1 MKSVL
6 LATLAT
12 LTMGTSALSAD
23 DNGLYL
29 GLGYAATNID
39 IGQIYSDPN
48 KQQLIDASTDSIM
61 FLAGYDFNKYIG
73 VEGRYYLNASS
84 AAFDYYLGD
93 TPLEG
98 TYKAESFTLYAKP
111 QYNLGLITLYGLV
124 GVAFNDYTLSALF
137 NDGSNNEAIFSW
149 GGGAKFNVT
158 QSLGLFVDYTD
169 LGESTNFTTTNLSSW
184 NLGVSYRF

>member
-39 IGQIYSDPN
+39 IGQIYSDPD
-48 KQQLIDASTDSIM
+48 KQQLVDASTDSIM
-61 FLAGYDFNKYIG
+61 FIAGYDFNKYIG

>member
-1 MKSVL
+1 MKNIL

-12 LTMGTSALSAD
+12 LTIGTSTLSAD
-23 DNGLYL
+23 DSGLYL

-48 KQQLIDASTDSIM
+48 KQKLVDASTDSVIL
-61 FLAGYDFNKYIG
+61 LAGYDFNKYIG

-93 TPLEG
+93 TPLQG

-111 QYNLGLITLYGLV
+111 QYNLGVITLYGLV
-124 GVAFNDYTLSALF
+124 GVAFNDYTLSSVLTGG
-137 NDGSNNEAIFSW
+137 NNNEAIFSW

-169 LGESTNFTTTNLSSW
+169 LGESTNFTSTNLSSW

>member
-1 MKSVL
+1 MKNVL
-6 LATLAT
+6 LATVVSIT
-12 LTMGTSALSAD
+12 IGTSTMNAD
-23 DNGLYL
+23 DSGLYF

-48 KQQLIDASTDSIM
+48 KQKLVDASTDSVIL
-61 FLAGYDFNKYIG
+61 LAGYDFNQYIG

-93 TPLEG
+93 TPLKG

-111 QYNLGLITLYGLV
+111 QYNLGVITLYGLV
-124 GVAFNDYTLSALF
+124 GVAFNDYTLTSLL

-169 LGESTNFTTTNLSSW
+169 LGESTNFTTTDLSSW
-184 NLGVSYRF
+184 NLGVSYKF

>member
-12 LTMGTSALSAD
+12 LTIGTSTLSAD
-23 DNGLYL
+23 DSGLYL

-39 IGQIYSDPN
+39 IGQIYSDPG
-48 KQQLIDASTDSIM
+48 KQKLVDASTDSVIL
-61 FLAGYDFNKYIG
+61 LAGYDFNKYIG

-111 QYNLGLITLYGLV
+111 QYNLGVITIYGLA
-124 GVAFNDYTLSALF
+124 GVAFNDYTLSGLF
-137 NDGSNNEAIFSW
+137 NNGSNNEAIFSW

-169 LGESTNFTTTNLSSW
+169 LGESTNFTSTNLSSW

>member
-1 MKSVL
+1 MKNIL

-12 LTMGTSALSAD
+12 LTIGTSTLSAD
-23 DNGLYL
+23 DSGLYL

-48 KQQLIDASTDSIM
+48 KQKLVDASTDSVIL
-61 FLAGYDFNKYIG
+61 LAGYDFNKYIG

-93 TPLEG
+93 TPLQG

-111 QYNLGLITLYGLV
+111 QYNLGVITLYGLI
-124 GVAFNDYTLSALF
+124 GVAFNDYTLSSVLTGG
-137 NDGSNNEAIFSW
+137 NNNEAIFSW

-169 LGESTNFTTTNLSSW
+169 LGESTNFTSTNLSSW

>member
-1 MKSVL
+1 MKNIL
-6 LATLAT
+6 LATLTT
-12 LTMGTSALSAD
+12 LTIGTSTLSAD
-23 DNGLYL
+23 ESGLYL
-29 GLGYAATNID
+29 GFGYAATNID
-39 IGQIYSDPN
+39 IGQIYSDPD
-48 KQQLIDASTDSIM
+48 KQKLVDASTDSVIL
-61 FLAGYDFNKYIG
+61 LAGYDFNPYIG

-84 AAFDYYLGD
+84 AGFDYYLGD

-111 QYNLGLITLYGLV
+111 QYNLGIITLYGLL
-124 GVAFNDYTLSALF
+124 GVAFNDYTLSSAF
-137 NDGSNNEAIFSW
+137 NGGSDNEAIFSW

-169 LGESTNFTTTNLSSW
+169 LGESTNFTSTNLSSW